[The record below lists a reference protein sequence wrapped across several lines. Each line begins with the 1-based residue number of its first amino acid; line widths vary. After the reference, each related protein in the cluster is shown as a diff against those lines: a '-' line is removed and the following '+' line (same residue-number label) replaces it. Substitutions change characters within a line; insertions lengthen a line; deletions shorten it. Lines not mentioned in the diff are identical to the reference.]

1 VLLAQ
6 LAIVARAPIDTSA
19 GVNFHA
25 LLSPDTVYVG
35 QQATFQVGVFIDDQ
49 LRLRLRHN
57 PEFVPPDPQG
67 MLAYELTGATRAP
80 DARHVGHHTYEVH
93 VFQRAFFPLTVGR
106 FSIPSAQLVY
116 SLPLSAS
123 FFSREETHTLVAE
136 SLSVVARAPPA
147 MGRPADYVGAVGDV
161 TIAARIDS
169 AAARVGDPMLLTLSV
184 AGRGNVKLFPRPA
197 VAVPWGS
204 LVPGQ
209 VRVQLD
215 TTSEDVRGTKEFDWL
230 ITPRDSGE
238 LTMPPVRYPY
248 FDPYRERY
256 EIALTPPATVHVGP
270 GALALVDTARTD
282 ALPPLALRASYR
294 GTPAPPLYGTPLYL
308 ALVLG
313 APVPAVVLAVRRR
326 PRQARRAANSAATA
340 LQALARSRAPV
351 DAVAARRVFVR
362 ALAERFT
369 LPPTVLTDR
378 GALSHTLRLEG
389 VTAATAEA
397 TEGILMAL
405 DRAAF
410 GVGETLPPDVC
421 ARAYEAY
428 GDVMTE
434 ARKRR
439 RTPPNGGEPPHL
451 RSSALAVLLASAVA
465 AAAVQALLPGTGAR
479 EAAAFADGVR
489 AYVAGDYRA
498 AAAHFA
504 AVTAWAP
511 GAPDAWANA
520 GTAAWAAGDT
530 ADAVVG
536 WQHAGR
542 LEPLARDV
550 RERLS
555 LVRAPQDGP
564 IARLPRIPA
573 PLAADIA
580 LVCWV
585 LACGAAAWRI
595 ARGQAGLSGVPVV
608 CAAIAVLAGTSAV
621 RAHEASVAR
630 HLVVVD
636 RGAALYASPALDA
649 ERALRVES
657 GDVAQSLVTQGVW
670 TRVRLDGDREG
681 WVETVRLISLEV
693 VGDR

>member
-1 VLLAQ
+1 MGYIGLIAQ
-6 LAIVARAPIDTSA
+6 LAIVAHARIDTSA

-67 MLAYELTGATRAP
+67 MLAYELSGAARAP
-80 DARHVGHHTYEVH
+80 DTRRVGHHTYEVH

-136 SLSVVARAPPA
+136 SLSVVARAPPTT
-147 MGRPADYVGAVGDV
+147 GRPADYIGAVGDL
-161 TIAARIDS
+161 TIAARLDS
-169 AAARVGDPMLLTLSV
+169 VAARVGDPMLLTLSV

-197 VAVPWGS
+197 IAVPWGS
-204 LVPGQ
+204 LVAGQ

-215 TTSEDVRGTKEFDWL
+215 TVSEDVRGTKEFDWL

-238 LTMPPVRYPY
+238 LTVPSVRYPY
-248 FDPYRERY
+248 FDPYTERY
-256 EIALTPPATVHVGP
+256 EIAITRPSTVHVGP
-270 GALALVDTARTD
+270 GSLALADTARSD
-282 ALPPLALRASYR
+282 APPPLTLRAAYR
-294 GTPAPPLYGTPLYL
+294 GTPDPPLYGTPLYL
-308 ALVLG
+308 ALAVG
-313 APVPAVVLAVRRR
+313 APVPALVLAVRRR
-326 PRQARRAANSAATA
+326 PRRASRASSSAAGV
-340 LQALARSRAPV
+340 LQELARSGARVDPV
-351 DAVAARRVFVR
+351 NARRVFVR
-362 ALAERFT
+362 ALAERFA

-397 TEGILMAL
+397 AEGVLMAL

-410 GVGETLPPDVC
+410 GTGETLAPDVG
-421 ARAYEAY
+421 ARAYAAY
-428 GDVMTE
+428 RGVMSE
-434 ARKRR
+434 ARARR
-439 RTPPNGGEPPHL
+439 RTPPTPGAAGSPP
-451 RSSALAVLLASAVA
+451 RSALGIVVASLL
-465 AAAVQALLPGTGAR
+465 AAAVAQALIPSISGR
-479 EAAAFADGVR
+479 ETAAFADGVR
-489 AYVAGDYRA
+489 AYTAGEYRA

-504 AVTAWAP
+504 AVTQWAP

-550 RERLS
+550 RERLA

-564 IARLPRIPA
+564 IARLPGVPA
-573 PLAADIA
+573 PLAADVA
-580 LVCWV
+580 LGCWL
-585 LACGAAAWRI
+585 LACAAAAWRI
-595 ARGQAGLSGVPVV
+595 GRGQVGLSAAPVI
-608 CAAIAVLAGTSAV
+608 CGALAVVAGASAV
-621 RAHEASVAR
+621 RANEAAQAR
-630 HLVVVD
+630 HLAIVD
-636 RGAALYASPALDA
+636 HGAALYASPALDA
-649 ERALRVES
+649 ERALRIEA
-657 GDVAQSLVTQGVW
+657 GDVARILVTDGVW
-670 TRVRLDGDREG
+670 SQVRLDGEREG
-681 WVETVRLISLEV
+681 WVEAAQLIALEK
-693 VGDR
+693 